1 MLDDEITAF
10 IISQMMKYNSHDDL
24 LLSIYYVMDRHAIA
38 FLDVY
43 SVYN

>member
-10 IISQMMKYNSHDDL
+10 IISQMMKSNNHDDL
-24 LLSIYYVMDRHAIA
+24 LLSIYVMDRHAIA